1 MVCAYL
7 KVGRR
12 ALWDIRRDAA
22 KAFPAAIKPGGKI
35 CLFRGSEVRDWAL
48 SQRREACPSPGV
60 SSVSAPVAAP
70 MAVAEAASPTTVEH
84 IASTLAQT
92 SEPEA
97 QRSSKRSTRRK
108 SDSNDDRQLELF

>member
-12 ALWDIRRDAA
+12 ALWDIRRDAG

-60 SSVSAPVAAP
+60 SSVSAPVA
-70 MAVAEAASPTTVEH
+70 VAEASAPTTVEP
-84 IASTLAQT
+84 IAPTPAQI
-92 SEPEA
+92 SAPEA
-97 QRSSKRSTRRK
+97 QRPSKRSTRRK